1 MASFLTKKS
10 FTEQV
15 EEEVYMKDITYM
27 EAANIICEM
36 YDIEVSEVKKFIS
49 ESIRSKIEAEARDL
63 NFLPKKAKL
72 SFE

>member
-1 MASFLTKKS
+1 MASFLTKKT

-15 EEEVYMKDITYM
+15 EEEVYMKDVTYI

-36 YDIEVSEVKKFIS
+36 YDIEISEVKKFIS
-49 ESIRSKIEAEARDL
+49 DSIRSKIEAEARDL

>member
-1 MASFLTKKS
+1 
-10 FTEQV
+10 
-15 EEEVYMKDITYM
+15 MKDITYM

-36 YDIEVSEVKKFIS
+36 YDIEISEVKKFIS
-49 ESIRSKIEAEARDL
+49 DSIRSKIEAEARDL

>member
-36 YDIEVSEVKKFIS
+36 YDIEISEVKKFIS
-49 ESIRSKIEAEARDL
+49 DSIRSKIEAEARDL

>member
-1 MASFLTKKS
+1 MDSFLTKKS

-36 YDIEVSEVKKFIS
+36 YDIEISEVKKFIS
-49 ESIRSKIEAEARDL
+49 DSIRSKIEAEARDL

>member
-36 YDIEVSEVKKFIS
+36 YDIEIAEVKKFIS
-49 ESIRSKIEAEARDL
+49 DSIRSKIEAEARDL

>member
-36 YDIEVSEVKKFIS
+36 YDIEITEVKKFIS
-49 ESIRSKIEAEARDL
+49 DSIRSKIEAEARDL